1 MKKSNLYYIL
11 GILLQALGYIILY
24 IAFFMS
30 FSYYWLFSLMILA
43 GIFVIIKSE
52 KTTLI
57 RAITIIAVPIVIATL
72 LVL

>member
-1 MKKSNLYYIL
+1 MNKSNLYYFL

-30 FSYYWLFSLMILA
+30 FSYYWLLSLMILA
-43 GIFVIIKSE
+43 GIFLIIKSE